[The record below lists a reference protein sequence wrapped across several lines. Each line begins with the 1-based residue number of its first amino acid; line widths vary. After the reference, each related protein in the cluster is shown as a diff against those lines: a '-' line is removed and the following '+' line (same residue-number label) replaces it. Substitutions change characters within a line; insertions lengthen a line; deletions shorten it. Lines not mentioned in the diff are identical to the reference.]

1 MNSLKTLLVTGLATG
16 YVPVAPGTAGS
27 AAAAGVFLAAAAA
40 CGGSVACTAACMAVL
55 AAAATA
61 GCVVLGPFAERR
73 FGRRDPGPCT
83 LDEWA
88 GQAVACMLRPLG
100 DTWSARLAAAAT
112 AFIAFRAFDI
122 AKPPPVRRMERFS
135 GGWGIVADDLAAGV
149 YANVAAQ
156 IALRLVLPRLLPGIG
171 L

>member
-1 MNSLKTLLVTGLATG
+1 MSSLKTLLITGLGTG

-27 AAAAGVFLAAAAA
+27 AAAAGAFLIAAGL
-40 CGGSVACTAACMAVL
+40 CGGSVACTSACMAVL

-61 GCVVLGPFAERR
+61 GCVALGPFAEER

-88 GQAVACMLRPLG
+88 GQAVACLLLPLG
-100 DTWSARLAAAAT
+100 SGWSGRLAAAAM
-112 AFIAFRAFDI
+112 AFVAFRAFDI

-156 IALRLVLPRLLPGIG
+156 IALRVVLPHLLPGIG